1 MAKKNNWERLE
12 SYPGHTLFNAEERVE
27 YLNNTFRIN
36 PKHFDVLESLFYE
49 DKMSF
54 NFLPFHKIYS
64 GEYFGFKELLR
75 SCMRTKVAIATED
88 SLLVKIRRQDFDKY
102 LKDF

>member
-1 MAKKNNWERLE
+1 MQLLAKKNNWERLE
-12 SYPGHTLFNAEERVE
+12 SYPGHTLFNVEERVE
-27 YLNNTFRIN
+27 YLNNSFRIN

-75 SCMRTKVAIATED
+75 SCMRTKVAVAT
-88 SLLVKIRRQDFDKY
+88 
-102 LKDF
+102 